1 MQIVKAGSSGSETS
15 FKGVH
20 AYFNPDFVSN
30 IQCPDSEGNLATILS
45 NSLKNVP
52 KIEFA
57 DKGGLISDS
66 FSLLLKSPKIGAKLL
81 PGAPTKLPNKR
92 ASSLNFYGEKIHH
105 IFQFFMYQMRIFSTV
120 LAFFI

>member
-57 DKGGLISDS
+57 DKGGLISEI
-66 FSLLLKSPKIGAKLL
+66 FSLLLKYPKIGAKLL
-81 PGAPTKLPNKR
+81 PWALSN
-92 ASSLNFYGEKIHH
+92 N
-105 IFQFFMYQMRIFSTV
+105 
-120 LAFFI
+120 

>member
-1 MQIVKAGSSGSETS
+1 MQIVKAGSSGSEMS

-57 DKGGLISDS
+57 DKGGLISES

-81 PGAPTKLPNKR
+81 LWAPTKLPNKR
-92 ASSLNFYGEKIHH
+92 ASSLSFYLEKIHH
-105 IFQFFMYQMRIFSTV
+105 I
-120 LAFFI
+120 

>member
-1 MQIVKAGSSGSETS
+1 MQIVKAGGSGSEMS

-52 KIEFA
+52 KMEFA
-57 DKGGLISDS
+57 YKGSLISEI
-66 FSLLLKSPKIGAKLL
+66 FSLLLKYPKIGAKLL
-81 PGAPTKLPNKR
+81 PWELSN
-92 ASSLNFYGEKIHH
+92 N
-105 IFQFFMYQMRIFSTV
+105 
-120 LAFFI
+120 

>member
-1 MQIVKAGSSGSETS
+1 MQIVKAGGSGSETS

-57 DKGGLISDS
+57 DKGGLISDG
-66 FSLLLKSPKIGAKLL
+66 FSLLLKSPKIGAKL
-81 PGAPTKLPNKR
+81 
-92 ASSLNFYGEKIHH
+92 
-105 IFQFFMYQMRIFSTV
+105 V
-120 LAFFI
+120 LL